1 VRVFFLLLAQAPS
14 GKRRKTLIQPSP
26 AGGRRL
32 WRFGWNDVSLKPALL
47 CLAALPL
54 LVSATSNGSIEVAVN
69 NIRSARGKVHVDICT
84 RATFLNDCPYVG
96 EASAHI
102 GTTVVAVHNIPPGIY
117 AAQATHDAN
126 GNNKVDKGLFGIPKE
141 GVGFSNDAL
150 HFSEPKFDDAA
161 FRHDSG
167 DQKISVGLKYFFR

>member
-1 VRVFFLLLAQAPS
+1 M
-14 GKRRKTLIQPSP
+14 
-26 AGGRRL
+26 RRL
-32 WRFGWNDVSLKPALL
+32 TSLL

-54 LVSATSNGSIEVAVN
+54 LFGAASGGSIEVAVG

-84 RATFLNDCPYVG
+84 RATFLKDCPYVG
-96 EASAHI
+96 EAPAHA
-102 GTTVVAVHNIPPGIY
+102 GTTIVVVRDVPPGIY

-126 GNNKVDKGLFGIPKE
+126 ANNKVDLGVFGIPKE

-150 HFSEPKFDDAA
+150 HMSTPKFDEAA

-167 DQKISVGLKYFFR
+167 DQKISIGLKYFFR